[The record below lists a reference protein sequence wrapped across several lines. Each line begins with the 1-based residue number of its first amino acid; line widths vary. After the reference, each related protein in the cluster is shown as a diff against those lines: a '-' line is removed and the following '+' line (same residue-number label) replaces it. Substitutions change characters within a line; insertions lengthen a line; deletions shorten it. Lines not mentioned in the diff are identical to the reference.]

1 MDLQQ
6 GTCIL
11 LEPQAINDLAIEGL
25 AIEGLDSAAVS
36 IRPAEGDQG
45 QPELMFQVIGVDHS
59 GDRCWL
65 RRWPLARHGS
75 PVFEISL
82 HQLEAR
88 RHHRPLAPVRG
99 GEA

>member
-11 LEPQAINDLAIEGL
+11 LEPQAIDDLAIEGL
-25 AIEGLDSAAVS
+25 DTAAVS
-36 IRPAEGDQG
+36 IRTAGGEQG

-88 RHHRPLAPVRG
+88 RHHRPFAAFRG

>member
-1 MDLQQ
+1 
-6 GTCIL
+6 
-11 LEPQAINDLAIEGL
+11 
-25 AIEGLDSAAVS
+25 
-36 IRPAEGDQG
+36 
-45 QPELMFQVIGVDHS
+45 MFQVIGVDHG

-88 RHHRPLAPVRG
+88 RQHRPSAPVG
-99 GEA
+99 GGDA